1 MNAPIIDQQ
10 RILDAFLRNDFLA
23 FVQKVFVTLNPGKRL
38 EVGWYL
44 EAMSYFL
51 GVVSFARQPHMDRL
65 IINLPPRM
73 LKSTMVSVALPAFL
87 LGRDPRTR
95 IIVVTYSQE
104 LSDFFG
110 LQTLRIMQ
118 EDWYCRLFPSTR
130 LSPRKKAVGEFQTT
144 HGGYRLATS
153 TGATLTGRGGD
164 YIVVD
169 DPLKADDAWSD
180 TKRQKSVE
188 WVKSTLFSRLDDKRV
203 GSMILTQQR
212 LHEEDLSGYL
222 IKQGGWLN
230 LQLPAIAE
238 IDERIAIGT
247 NYRTYMRRTG
257 EALDPLREP
266 IPLLQQIKCDLGTAV
281 FSAQYQQLPT
291 PADGEVIK
299 LSWFKRYEQLPFGSE
314 VIMSVDTAS
323 KAGEHN
329 DYSVFSIW
337 NVLNGQYYL
346 AFVWRKKVLYPELK
360 AQAIEIAKIFR
371 PDAIVIE
378 DKGTG
383 TGLIQD
389 LQVDAAELPVV
400 PYMPQGDKETRM
412 RRHSARIESGKVY
425 LPRDE
430 NWLDDFEIEVR
441 QFPNGKHDDII
452 DSMSQMLDYHTSRDE
467 AGSLIVTRYRT

>member
-1 MNAPIIDQQ
+1 MSAPIVDQQ
-10 RILDAFLRNDFLA
+10 RIFDALLRNDFLA
-23 FVQKVFVTLNPGKRL
+23 FVHKVFVTLNPGKRL

-44 EAMSYFL
+44 EAMSYYL
-51 GVVSFARQPHMDRL
+51 GVVSFARQPDMDRL

-110 LQTLRIMQ
+110 SQTLRIMQ
-118 EDWYCRLFPSTR
+118 EDWYKRVFPSTR
-130 LSPRKKAVGEFQTT
+130 LSPRKKAAGEFQTT
-144 HGGYRLATS
+144 RGGYRLATS

-203 GSMILTQQR
+203 GSIILTQQR

-238 IDERIAIGT
+238 TNERIAQGP
-247 NYRTYMRRTG
+247 NRPMYVRRAG

-266 IPLLQQIKCDLGTAV
+266 IPLLQQIKRDLGTAV
-281 FSAQYQQLPT
+281 FSAQYQQSPT

-299 LSWFKRYEQLPFGSE
+299 LSWFKRYDQIPSGCE

-323 KAGEHN
+323 KVGQHN
-329 DYSVFSIW
+329 DFSVFSIW
-337 NVLNGQYYL
+337 YYLDGQYYL
-346 AFVWRKKVLYPELK
+346 SWIWRKKVIYPELK
-360 AQAIEIAKIFR
+360 RKLIDIANVVGPHMI
-371 PDAIVIE
+371 IIE
-378 DKGTG
+378 DKVAGM
-383 TGLIQD
+383 GLIQD
-389 LQVDAAELPVV
+389 LRQEATELPVV
-400 PYMPQGDKETRM
+400 SYLPIGDKITRM
-412 RRHSARIESGKVY
+412 SRHSARIESGK
-425 LPRDE
+425 LSIPRE
-430 NWLDDFEIEVR
+430 AEWLYDFELEVR

-452 DSMSQMLDYHTSRDE
+452 DSMSQMLDHHTARKT
-467 AGSLIVTRYRT
+467 GGLYVG